1 MPSPVFV
8 IVGRPNVGKST
19 FFNRLI
25 GRRDAI
31 VQAEPGV
38 TRDRR
43 YGEGEWEGRTFLAVD
58 TGGIAASEGD
68 PFLPKIQE
76 QAAAAIE
83 ESDVVLF
90 LVDGIEGLLPGDL
103 EVAQM
108 VRVSEKPVLLIVN
121 KSDSKRT
128 RETEWDFYQ
137 LGLGEVWLVS
147 AEHGSGVS
155 DVMDEAIRIASHE
168 AGDEEAEDAD
178 ERRIAVVGRPNVG
191 KSSFVNQI
199 LGSERTLVSPV
210 PGTTRDPVDSLCVRE
225 EKRYRLVDTAGIRR
239 RGKIG
244 KRQVEAVS
252 MIMAYRSIERSQI
265 ALLLIDATQGP
276 KTMDAQIARHIKESG
291 RACAILLNKWDLL
304 AKESKTFD
312 EKVRE
317 IRDKLVHIHFA
328 PVLSVSALTG
338 QRCERVFDVV
348 EKLHESHLRR
358 VPTGQL
364 NRAIAEIVQ
373 AHPPP
378 TVTGGRRP
386 KVYYATQS
394 GVAPPHVILFASLAS
409 QIPVQQYGRYVE
421 NRLRERFDFEGTP
434 LRVSFRQRGS
444 STPRRR
450 SGRAR
455 P

>member
-19 FFNRLI
+19 FFNRLV

-43 YGEGEWEGRTFLAVD
+43 YGEGEWEGSKFLAVD

-76 QAAAAIE
+76 QTAAAIA
-83 ESDVVLF
+83 ESEVVLF
-90 LVDGIEGLLPGDL
+90 LVDGIEGLLPGDH
-103 EVAQM
+103 EIAQM
-108 VRVSEKPVLLIVN
+108 LRVSKKPVLLILN
-121 KSDSKRT
+121 KSDAKRA

-137 LGLGEVWLVS
+137 LGLGDVWPIS

-155 DVMDEAIRIASHE
+155 EVMDEAIRIASRE
-168 AGDEEAEDAD
+168 LGSEEAQDTD
-178 ERRIAVVGRPNVG
+178 EHRIAVVGRPNVG

-210 PGTTRDPVDSLCVRE
+210 PGTTRDPVDSLCLRE
-225 EKRYRLVDTAGIRR
+225 GKSYRLVDTAGIRR

-252 MIMAYRSIERSQI
+252 MIMAYRSIERAQV
-265 ALLLIDATQGP
+265 ALLLIDATEGP

-291 RACAILLNKWDLL
+291 RACAILLNKWDLVE
-304 AKESKTFD
+304 KESKTFD
-312 EKVRE
+312 GIVRE
-317 IRDKLVHIHFA
+317 IKDKLVHIHFA

-338 QRCERVFDVV
+338 QRCERIFDVID
-348 EKLHESHLRR
+348 KIFESHLRR

-364 NRAIAEIVQ
+364 NRAIAEIVA

-378 TVTGGRRP
+378 TVSGGRRP
-386 KVYYATQS
+386 KVFYATQS
-394 GVAPPHVILFASLAS
+394 GVSPPHVILFASLAS
-409 QIPVQQYGRYVE
+409 QIPVEQYGRYVE
-421 NRLRERFDFEGTP
+421 RRLRERFDFEGTP
-434 LRVSFRQRGS
+434 LRVSFRQRGA
-444 STPRRR
+444 STPRKRR
-450 SGRAR
+450 GKAR
-455 P
+455 R

>member
-1 MPSPVFV
+1 MASPVFV

-19 FFNRLI
+19 FFNRLT

-43 YGEGEWEGRTFLAVD
+43 YGDGEWEGSKFFVID

-76 QAAAAIE
+76 QTAAAIA

-90 LVDGIEGLLPGDL
+90 LVDGIEGLLPGDH
-103 EVAQM
+103 EIAQM
-108 VRVSEKPVLLIVN
+108 LRVSKKPVLLILN
-121 KSDSKRT
+121 KSDSKRA
-128 RETEWDFYQ
+128 REAEWDFYQ
-137 LGLGEVWLVS
+137 LGLGDVWPVS

-155 DVMDEAIRIASHE
+155 EAMDEAVRIASGE
-168 AGDEEAEDAD
+168 LGSEETGDAD
-178 ERRIAVVGRPNVG
+178 EHRIAVVGRPNVG
-191 KSSFVNQI
+191 KSSFVNQ
-199 LGSERTLVSPV
+199 LMGSERSLVSPV
-210 PGTTRDPVDSLCVRE
+210 PGTTRDPVDSLCLRE
-225 EKRYRLVDTAGIRR
+225 GKSYRLVDTAGIRR

-252 MIMAYRSIERSQI
+252 MIMAYRSIERAQI
-265 ALLLIDATQGP
+265 ALLLIDATEGP

-291 RACAILLNKWDLL
+291 RACAILLNKWDLVE
-304 AKESKTFD
+304 KESKTFD
-312 EKVRE
+312 ETVRE
-317 IRDKLVHIHFA
+317 IKDKLVHIQFA

-338 QRCERVFDVV
+338 QRCERVFDVID
-348 EKLHESHLRR
+348 KILESHFRR

-364 NRAIAEIVQ
+364 NRAIAEIVN

-378 TVTGGRRP
+378 TVSGGRRP

-394 GVAPPHVILFASLAS
+394 GVSPPHVILFASLAS

-434 LRVSFRQRGS
+434 LRVSFRQRGT
-444 STPRRR
+444 STPRSRR
-450 SGRAR
+450 GKAR
-455 P
+455 R

>member
-19 FFNRLI
+19 LFNRLV

-43 YGEGEWEGRTFLAVD
+43 YGEGEWEDSKFLAVD

-76 QAAAAIE
+76 QTAAAIA

-90 LVDGIEGLLPGDL
+90 LVDGIEGLLPGDH
-103 EVAQM
+103 EIAQM
-108 VRVSEKPVLLIVN
+108 LRVSKKPVLLILN
-121 KSDSKRT
+121 KSDSKRA
-128 RETEWDFYQ
+128 REAEWDFYQ
-137 LGLGEVWLVS
+137 LGLGDVWPVS

-155 DVMDEAIRIASHE
+155 EVMDEAIRIASRE
-168 AGDEEAEDAD
+168 LGSEETQDTDEH
-178 ERRIAVVGRPNVG
+178 RIAVVGRPNVG

-210 PGTTRDPVDSLCVRE
+210 PGTTRDPVDSLCLRE
-225 EKRYRLVDTAGIRR
+225 GKSYRLVDTAGIRR

-252 MIMAYRSIERSQI
+252 MIMAYRSIERAQV
-265 ALLLIDATQGP
+265 ALLLIDATEGP

-291 RACAILLNKWDLL
+291 RACAILLNKWDLVE
-304 AKESKTFD
+304 KESKTFD
-312 EKVRE
+312 GIVRE
-317 IRDKLVHIHFA
+317 IKDKLVHIHFA

-338 QRCERVFDVV
+338 QRCERVFDVID
-348 EKLHESHLRR
+348 KIFESHLRR

-364 NRAIAEIVQ
+364 NRAIAEIVD

-378 TVTGGRRP
+378 TVSGGRRP
-386 KVYYATQS
+386 KVFYATQS
-394 GVAPPHVILFASLAS
+394 GVSPPHVILFASLAS
-409 QIPVQQYGRYVE
+409 QIPVEQYGRYVE
-421 NRLRERFDFEGTP
+421 RRLRERFDFEGTP
-434 LRVSFRQRGS
+434 LRVSFRQRGA

-450 SGRAR
+450 RGKAR
-455 P
+455 R

>member
-19 FFNRLI
+19 FFNRLV

-43 YGEGEWEGRTFLAVD
+43 YGEGKWEGSKFLAVD

-76 QAAAAIE
+76 QTAAAIA
-83 ESDVVLF
+83 ESEVVLF
-90 LVDGIEGLLPGDL
+90 LVDGIEGLLPGDH
-103 EVAQM
+103 EIAQM
-108 VRVSEKPVLLIVN
+108 LRVSKKPVLLILN
-121 KSDSKRT
+121 KSDAKRA

-137 LGLGEVWLVS
+137 LGLGDVWPVS

-155 DVMDEAIRIASHE
+155 EVMDEAIRIASRE
-168 AGDEEAEDAD
+168 LGSEEAKDTD
-178 ERRIAVVGRPNVG
+178 EHRIAVVGRPNVG

-210 PGTTRDPVDSLCVRE
+210 PGTTRDPVDSLCLRE
-225 EKRYRLVDTAGIRR
+225 GKSYRLVDTAGIRK

-252 MIMAYRSIERSQI
+252 MIMAYRSIERAQV
-265 ALLLIDATQGP
+265 ALLLIDATEGP

-291 RACAILLNKWDLL
+291 RACAILLNKWDLVE
-304 AKESKTFD
+304 KESKTFD
-312 EKVRE
+312 GIVRE
-317 IRDKLVHIHFA
+317 IKDKLVHIHFA

-338 QRCERVFDVV
+338 QRCERVFDVID
-348 EKLHESHLRR
+348 KIFESHLRR

-364 NRAIAEIVQ
+364 NRAIAEIVA

-378 TVTGGRRP
+378 TVSGGRRP
-386 KVYYATQS
+386 KVFYATQS
-394 GVAPPHVILFASLAS
+394 GVSPPHVILFASLAS
-409 QIPVQQYGRYVE
+409 QIPVEQYGRYVE
-421 NRLRERFDFEGTP
+421 RRLRERFDFEGTP
-434 LRVSFRQRGS
+434 LRVSFRQRGA
-444 STPRRR
+444 STSRRR
-450 SGRAR
+450 RGKAR
-455 P
+455 R

>member
-1 MPSPVFV
+1 MASPVFV

-19 FFNRLI
+19 FFNRLT

-43 YGEGEWEGRTFLAVD
+43 YGDGEWEGSKFFVID

-76 QAAAAIE
+76 QTAAAIA

-90 LVDGIEGLLPGDL
+90 LVDGIEGLLPGDH
-103 EVAQM
+103 EIAQM
-108 VRVSEKPVLLIVN
+108 LRVSKKPVLLILN
-121 KSDSKRT
+121 KSDSKRA
-128 RETEWDFYQ
+128 REAEWDFYQ
-137 LGLGEVWLVS
+137 LGLGDVWPVS

-155 DVMDEAIRIASHE
+155 EAMDEAVRIASGELESEE
-168 AGDEEAEDAD
+168 AGDGNEH
-178 ERRIAVVGRPNVG
+178 RIAVVGRPNVG
-191 KSSFVNQI
+191 KSSFVNQL
-199 LGSERTLVSPV
+199 LGSERSLVSPV
-210 PGTTRDPVDSLCVRE
+210 PGTTRDPVDSLCLRE
-225 EKRYRLVDTAGIRR
+225 GKSYRLVDTAGIRR

-252 MIMAYRSIERSQI
+252 MIMAYRSIERAQI
-265 ALLLIDATQGP
+265 ALLLIDATEGP

-291 RACAILLNKWDLL
+291 RACAILLNKWDLVE
-304 AKESKTFD
+304 KESKTFD
-312 EKVRE
+312 ETVRE
-317 IRDKLVHIHFA
+317 IKDKLVHIQFA

-338 QRCERVFDVV
+338 QRCERVFDVID
-348 EKLHESHLRR
+348 KILESHFRR

-364 NRAIAEIVQ
+364 NRAIAEIVN

-378 TVTGGRRP
+378 TVLGGRRP

-394 GVAPPHVILFASLAS
+394 GVSPPHVILFASLAS

-434 LRVSFRQRGS
+434 LRVSFRQRGA

-450 SGRAR
+450 RGKAR
-455 P
+455 R

>member
-1 MPSPVFV
+1 MSCPVFV

-19 FFNRLI
+19 FFNRLT

-43 YGEGEWEGRTFLAVD
+43 YGEGEWEGARFFAVD
-58 TGGIAASEGD
+58 TGGIAASKTD
-68 PFLPKIQE
+68 PFLPKIQD
-76 QAAAAIE
+76 QTAAAIE

-90 LVDGIEGLLPGDL
+90 LVDGIVGLLPGDH

-108 VRVSEKPVLLIVN
+108 VRVSQKPALLIMN
-121 KSDSKRT
+121 KSDSKRS
-128 RETEWDFYQ
+128 RETGWDFYK
-137 LGLGEVWLVS
+137 LGLGEVWAVS
-147 AEHGSGVS
+147 AEHGTGVS
-155 DVMDEAIRIASHE
+155 EVMDEAFRIASRE
-168 AGDEEAEDAD
+168 SGTEEAEDAD
-178 ERRIAVVGRPNVG
+178 ECRIAVVGRPNVG

-210 PGTTRDPVDSLCVRE
+210 PGTTRDPVDSLCARE
-225 EKRYRLVDTAGIRR
+225 GKSYRFVDTAGIRR

-244 KRQVEAVS
+244 NRQVEAVS
-252 MIMAYRSIERSQI
+252 MIMAYRSIERAQI
-265 ALLLIDATQGP
+265 ALLLIDATEGP
-276 KTMDAQIARHIKESG
+276 KAMDAQIARYIKDSG

-304 AKESKTFD
+304 VKDSKTFD

-317 IRDKLVHIHFA
+317 IKDKLIHVHFA

-338 QRCERVFDVV
+338 QRCERVFEVV
-348 EKLHESHLRR
+348 DKINESHDRR

-364 NRAIAEIVQ
+364 NRAIAEIVH

-378 TVTGGRRP
+378 TVSGGRRP
-386 KVYYATQS
+386 KLYYATQS
-394 GVAPPHVILFASLAS
+394 GVSPPHVILFASLAS
-409 QIPVQQYGRYVE
+409 QIPVEQYGRYVE

-434 LRVSFRQRGS
+434 LRVSFRQRGT

-450 SGRAR
+450 TGKASR
-455 P
+455 